1 MTSNVN
7 NSNVNNSALD
17 GMYWGEKNK
26 AADKNNGALTQS
38 DFFALLTQQLAF
50 QDPTKPVENDQMIAQ
65 MTNFTMADGINSLN
79 KSFAGFAESMSSN
92 QALQA
97 SSLVGRSVLTQSDEI
112 VFTGDTLSRGNI
124 TLDKPAT
131 SMKISIENDK
141 GEVIQSFSVDNPK
154 VGKNDFIWDGSHNG
168 TGSEV
173 DADAVEAEGDEEVV
187 NRVKAGVYKI
197 KVDVAYAD
205 GSNSSLPVNVY
216 TPVGSVSMNGGAN
229 GSIMLN
235 LLGLGAVKLSDVL
248 EVSYG

>member
-26 AADKNNGALTQS
+26 VADKNNGALTQS

-79 KSFAGFAESMSSN
+79 KSFAGFAENMSSN

-173 DADAVEAEGDEEVV
+173 DADAVEGDEDVV

-197 KVDVAYAD
+197 KVDVAYTD

>member
-26 AADKNNGALTQS
+26 VADKNNGALTQS

-112 VFTGDTLSRGNI
+112 VFTGDTLARGNI

-173 DADAVEAEGDEEVV
+173 DADAVEGDEDVV